1 MAVSP
6 VRAKYLLLL
15 LLLCVT
21 SVCANLRPV
30 SSIALPQEMMPL
42 TSSATGWSSN
52 LRVGVLLG
60 GSSPWNMVVGN
71 DLYGINADYLV
82 ALQQTSGLNIH
93 SVKGYNRLSEMLE
106 ALQQGQLDVL
116 FGVPQ
121 SPLPAGVS
129 ATQPWFSSPLRI
141 YRNRNNL
148 RPVMFNSAEARISVS
163 RDTLTRVNPDF
174 VSRHRWQVVDSD
186 LQALAG
192 LLNQHSDYVVAD
204 ETSAG
209 FLLGQLQQGE
219 IYQLASP
226 LDPGVLQLRALTRDP
241 ALTQQ
246 LDSAIRQL
254 PMEVV
259 NGIQGR
265 WSSALP
271 RYQDSNTARL
281 TPMERSWI
289 ARHPT
294 IIYAAVSDDYPW
306 SYRNASGQPAGY
318 NVDLLNSI
326 GQITGLRFEPYWVSN
341 AQQAGMLVT
350 QGRALIQ
357 LTLPLTGNGAMLNNT
372 QPVWRALWGVYIRS
386 SGQSV
391 SEWADLS
398 GKRIGIKRGD
408 IASRQLPADVVPQV
422 FDDTTSLYDAL
433 ASGQIDALVDNVLS
447 ARWRIQSRYANRLQ
461 LAFTASDTAWPVALG
476 IAPDQPLLRALLN
489 NSLQQIPVESW
500 QRLRETWS
508 STPEGFDEGHQGV
521 MRPISLFVLVAALFA
536 IIFLLIL
543 LLRRYLDQ
551 RRERQQRLQ
560 LEQEREV
567 AQRENRMKSQFLA
580 TVSHEL
586 RTPMQAVLG
595 LLELELAQQPQRHNL
610 SLIYS
615 SAASLLTLLNDLQ
628 DHARVESNSFS
639 LVPRPLEPESWLRR
653 MEAFYHPLMRQ
664 HGPRLRVS
672 AETTLPAWV
681 LIDGERLQQIANNLI
696 GNAIKFTAQG
706 EIHLTLTALE
716 DPPRL
721 CLCVTDTG
729 SGIPPDEQQRLFEP
743 WYQTP
748 SGRQMSVQGSGLGL
762 SICREIVSRM
772 GGTIDLQSAPGKGT
786 RVSVILP
793 WQIIDAPQHSAT
805 ADRPVAAITR
815 HLRVAIVDD
824 HPTNLLV
831 MQQQLAHCGIQADTF
846 SNGRELLD
854 AARHTQWDLLL
865 IDFSM
870 PHPDGVT
877 LAKILRRSER
887 HQTHHTRIVLCSA
900 DAQILNHPQ
909 AQQVADNLLLKP
921 VSLTDIAALLQDDAA
936 DDLFADVAQRL
947 NQLAHHD
954 AHYFQRLCRTLSDTL
969 ARDCQAMTQ
978 AAAAQ
983 EWTALEKAAH
993 RMKGSW
999 LLLGYSEGERLCQ
1012 QIIEAAQ
1019 THQSAK
1025 SALTLLVSF
1034 SDKLLTQLEFYGS
1047 QPQ

>member
-1 MAVSP
+1 MIA
-6 VRAKYLLLL
+6 RQLLLI
-15 LLLCVT
+15 LLLCI
-21 SVCANLRPV
+21 SSASASLRPI

-42 TSSATGWSSN
+42 ASPASESLKN
-52 LRVGVLLG
+52 LRVGVLVG

-82 ALQQTSGLNIH
+82 ALQQTSGLSMNVQGFSH
-93 SVKGYNRLSEMLE
+93 LPEMLD
-106 ALQQGQLDVL
+106 ALQQGKVDVL

-121 SPLPAGVS
+121 HPLPPGVS

-148 RPVMFNSAEARISVS
+148 RPVMFNSSEARIIVS
-163 RDTLTRVNPDF
+163 RDTLERVNPTF
-174 VSRHRWQVVDSD
+174 VQQHRWEIVDSD
-186 LQALAG
+186 VQALSG

-226 LDPGVLQLRALTRDP
+226 LDPGVLQIRAMTRSP
-241 ALTQQ
+241 VLTQQ

-289 ARHPT
+289 AQHPT

-318 NVDLLNSI
+318 SVDLLNSI
-326 GQITGLRFEPYWVSN
+326 GQITGLRFQPYWVSN
-341 AQQAGMLVT
+341 AQQAGTLVA
-350 QGRALIQ
+350 QGRALLQ
-357 LTLPLTGNGAMLNNT
+357 LTLPLTGNDAMLNNT
-372 QPVWRALWGVYIRS
+372 QPVWRALWGVYVRPSEQSI
-386 SGQSV
+386 SG
-391 SEWADLS
+391 WADLS

-408 IASRQLPADVVPQV
+408 IASRLLPAGSVPQV
-422 FDDTTSLYDAL
+422 FDDTTRLYDAL

-447 ARWRIQSRYANRLQ
+447 ARWRIQNRYSNTLQ
-461 LAFTASDTAWPVALG
+461 LAFTASDTAWPITLG

-489 NSLQQIPVESW
+489 NSLQQIPLESW
-500 QRLRETWS
+500 QRLRENWS
-508 STPEGFDEGHQGV
+508 STPESFDDGHQGA
-521 MRPISLFVLVAALFA
+521 MRPISLFVLGAALFA
-536 IIFLLIL
+536 IVFLLIL

-551 RRERQQRLQ
+551 RRERQQRQ
-560 LEQEREV
+560 RLEQEREV

-628 DHARVESNSFS
+628 DHARVENNSFS
-639 LVPRPLEPESWLRR
+639 LVPRPLEPESWLKRLAVFYPPLIRR
-653 MEAFYHPLMRQ
+653 D
-664 HGPRLRVS
+664 GPQLKVS
-672 AETTLPAWV
+672 ALTALPAWV
-681 LIDGERLQQIANNLI
+681 LIDGERLQQIANNLM
-696 GNAIKFTAQG
+696 GNAIKFTPQG
-706 EIHLTLTALE
+706 EIHLTLAALE
-716 DPPRL
+716 EPPRL
-721 CLCVTDTG
+721 SLRVSDTG
-729 SGIPPDEQQRLFEP
+729 SGIPLEEQQRLFEP

-748 SGRQMSVQGSGLGL
+748 SGRQLSVQGSGLGL

-772 GGTIDLQSAPGKGT
+772 GGTIDLQSAPGEGT
-786 RVSVILP
+786 CVSVTLP
-793 WQIIDAPQHSAT
+793 WQVITPPQHTGTQANSVAPIT
-805 ADRPVAAITR
+805 SHLRAAI
-815 HLRVAIVDD
+815 IDD

-846 SNGRELLD
+846 GDGRALLD
-854 AARHTQWDLLL
+854 AAKHAQWDLLF

-870 PHPDGVT
+870 PHPDGLT

-887 HQTHHTRIVLCSA
+887 HLSHRTRIVLCSA

-909 AQQVADNLLLKP
+909 AQQVADHLLLKP
-921 VSLTDIAALLQDDAA
+921 VSLADIAALLQADAP
-936 DDLFADVAQRL
+936 DLFADIAQRL

-954 AHYFQRLCRTLSDTL
+954 AHYYQRLCQTLSDTL
-969 ARDCQAMTQ
+969 ARDVEAMTVAV
-978 AAAAQ
+978 AAEA
-983 EWTALEKAAH
+983 WPALESAAH

-1012 QIIEAAQ
+1012 QIIQAAQ
-1019 THQSAK
+1019 NHQSPK
-1025 SALTLLVSF
+1025 SALTLLVSL
-1034 SDKLLTQLEFYGS
+1034 SAKLLTQLESYGS
-1047 QPQ
+1047 QPR

>member
-1 MAVSP
+1 MAVAP
-6 VRAKYLLLL
+6 VIARPLLLIL
-15 LLLCVT
+15 LLFVS
-21 SVCANLRPV
+21 SVSASLRPI

-42 TSSATGWSSN
+42 ASPASESLKN
-52 LRVGVLLG
+52 LRIGVLVG

-82 ALQQTSGLNIH
+82 ALQQTSGLSMN
-93 SVKGYNRLSEMLE
+93 VQGFNRLPDMLE
-106 ALQQGQLDVL
+106 ALQQRKVDVL

-121 SPLPAGVS
+121 HPLPPGIS

-148 RPVMFNSAEARISVS
+148 RPVMFNSSEARISVS
-163 RDTLTRVNPDF
+163 RDTLARVNPAF
-174 VSRHRWQVVDSD
+174 VQQHRWQIVDSD
-186 LQALAG
+186 VQALSG

-226 LDPGVLQLRALTRDP
+226 LDPGMLQIRAVTRSP

-246 LDSAIRQL
+246 LDDAIRQL

-259 NGIQGR
+259 NGIQAR

-289 ARHPT
+289 AEHPM

-318 NVDLLNSI
+318 SVDLLNSI
-326 GQITGLRFEPYWVSN
+326 GQLTGLRFQPYWVSN
-341 AQQAGMLVT
+341 AQQAGTLVT

-357 LTLPLTGNGAMLNNT
+357 LTLPLTGNDAMLNNT
-372 QPVWRALWGVYIRS
+372 QPVWRALWGVYVRPSEQSIS
-386 SGQSV
+386 S
-391 SEWADLS
+391 WADLN
-398 GKRIGIKRGD
+398 GKRIGVKRGD
-408 IASRQLPADVVPQV
+408 IASRLLPAGTEPQV
-422 FDDTTSLYDAL
+422 FDDTTRLYDAL

-447 ARWRIQSRYANRLQ
+447 ARWRIQSRYVNTLQ
-461 LAFTASDTAWPVALG
+461 LAFTASDTAWPITLG

-489 NSLQQIPVESW
+489 NSLQQIPAESW
-500 QRLRETWS
+500 QRLRENWG
-508 STPEGFDEGHQGV
+508 STPESVDDGHQGA

-536 IIFLLIL
+536 IVFLLIL

-551 RRERQQRLQ
+551 RRERQQRQ
-560 LEQEREV
+560 RLEQEREV
-567 AQRENRMKSQFLA
+567 ALRENRMKSQFLA

-595 LLELELAQQPQRHNL
+595 LLELELVQQPQRHNL

-628 DHARVESNSFS
+628 DHARVESNSFN
-639 LVPRPLEPESWLRR
+639 LVPRPLEPESWLKHLAVFYPPLIRR
-653 MEAFYHPLMRQ
+653 N
-664 HGPRLRVS
+664 GPQLNVS
-672 AETTLPAWV
+672 ALTTLPDWV
-681 LIDGERLQQIANNLI
+681 LIDGERLQQIANNLM
-696 GNAIKFTAQG
+696 GNAIKFTPQG
-706 EIHLTLTALE
+706 EIHLTLAALE

-721 CLCVTDTG
+721 CLRVTDTG
-729 SGIPPDEQQRLFEP
+729 SGIPLAEQQRLFEP

-748 SGRQMSVQGSGLGL
+748 SGRQLSVQGSGLGL

-772 GGTIDLQSAPGKGT
+772 GGTIDLQSAPGEGT
-786 RVSVILP
+786 CVSVTLP
-793 WQIIDAPQHSAT
+793 WQVINPPQPVASQAG
-805 ADRPVAAITR
+805 PVAAMTH
-815 HLRVAIVDD
+815 HLRAAIIDD

-846 SNGRELLD
+846 GNGRALLD
-854 AARHTQWDLLL
+854 AAKQAQWDLLF

-870 PHPDGVT
+870 PHPDGLT
-877 LAKILRRSER
+877 LAKILRRRER
-887 HQTHHTRIVLCSA
+887 HQPHRTRIVLCSA
-900 DAQILNHPQ
+900 DAHILNHPQ
-909 AQQVADNLLLKP
+909 AQQVADHLLLKP
-921 VSLTDIAALLQDDAA
+921 VSLADIATLLQADAP
-936 DDLFADVAQRL
+936 DLFADITQRL
-947 NQLAHHD
+947 NQLAHND
-954 AHYFQRLCRTLSDTL
+954 VHYFQRLCQTLSETL
-969 ARDCQAMTQ
+969 ARDVEAMNQAI
-978 AAAAQ
+978 AAEA
-983 EWTALEKAAH
+983 WPVLESAAH

-1012 QIIEAAQ
+1012 QII
-1019 THQSAK
+1019 QSAKNHQPPK
-1025 SALTLLVSF
+1025 SALTLLISL
-1034 SDKLLTQLEFYGS
+1034 SDKLLTQLESYGS
-1047 QPQ
+1047 QPR

>member
-1 MAVSP
+1 MIARQVLLI
-6 VRAKYLLLL
+6 LLLYI
-15 LLLCVT
+15 
-21 SVCANLRPV
+21 SSASASLRPI
-30 SSIALPQEMMPL
+30 SSIALPQEMIPL
-42 TSSATGWSSN
+42 GTPVPGSLKN

-82 ALQQTSGLNIH
+82 ALQQTSGLIMNVEGFNH
-93 SVKGYNRLSEMLE
+93 LPDMME
-106 ALQQGQLDVL
+106 ALQQGKVDVL

-121 SPLPAGVS
+121 HPLPPGIS

-148 RPVMFNSAEARISVS
+148 RPVMFNSSEARISVS
-163 RDTLTRVNPDF
+163 RDTLSRVNPTF
-174 VSRHRWQVVDSD
+174 VQQHRWQIVDSD
-186 LQALAG
+186 VQALSG
-192 LLNQHSDYVVAD
+192 LLNQHSDYVIAD

-226 LDPGVLQLRALTRDP
+226 LDPGVLQITAMTRSP

-289 ARHPT
+289 AQHPL
-294 IIYAAVSDDYPW
+294 IIYAAISDDYPW

-318 NVDLLNSI
+318 SVDLLNSI
-326 GQITGLRFEPYWVSN
+326 GQITGLRFQPYWVSN
-341 AQQAGMLVT
+341 AQQAGTLVD

-357 LTLPLTGNGAMLNNT
+357 LTLPLTGNDAMLNNT
-372 QPVWRALWGVYIRS
+372 QPVWRALWGVYVRPAEQGIRN
-386 SGQSV
+386 
-391 SEWADLS
+391 WADLS
-398 GKRIGIKRGD
+398 GKRIGVKRGD
-408 IASRQLPADVVPQV
+408 IASRLLPAGAVPQA
-422 FDDTTSLYDAL
+422 FDDTTHLYDAL

-447 ARWRIQSRYANRLQ
+447 ARWRIQSRYVNTLQ
-461 LAFTASDTAWPVALG
+461 LAFTASDTAWPITLG

-489 NSLQQIPVESW
+489 NSLQQIPAESW
-500 QRLRETWS
+500 QRLRENWS
-508 STPEGFDEGHQGV
+508 STPESFNDGHQGT
-521 MRPISLFVLVAALFA
+521 MRPISVFVLVAALFA

-551 RRERQQRLQ
+551 RRERQQRQ
-560 LEQEREV
+560 RLEQEREV

-595 LLELELAQQPQRHNL
+595 LLELELAQQPQHHNL

-615 SAASLLTLLNDLQ
+615 SASSLLTLLNDLQ

-639 LVPRPLEPESWLRR
+639 LMPRPLEPESWLKHLTVFYPPLIRR
-653 MEAFYHPLMRQ
+653 N
-664 HGPRLRVS
+664 GPQLKVS
-672 AETTLPAWV
+672 ALTALPGWV
-681 LIDGERLQQIANNLI
+681 LIDGQRLQQIANNLM

-706 EIHLTLTALE
+706 EIHLTLAALE
-716 DPPRL
+716 EPPRL
-721 CLCVTDTG
+721 CLRVTDSG
-729 SGIPPDEQQRLFEP
+729 SGIPAAEQQRLFEP
-743 WYQTP
+743 WYQTA
-748 SGRQMSVQGSGLGL
+748 SGRQLSLQGSGLGL
-762 SICREIVSRM
+762 SICREIVTRL
-772 GGTIDLQSAPGKGT
+772 GGTIDLQSAPGEGT
-786 RVSVILP
+786 CVSVTLP
-793 WQIIDAPQHSAT
+793 WQVINPPLDMATQARIVAPVSCHL
-805 ADRPVAAITR
+805 RAAI
-815 HLRVAIVDD
+815 IDD

-831 MQQQLAHCGIQADTF
+831 MQQQLAHCGVQADTF
-846 SNGRELLD
+846 GDGRTLLD
-854 AARHTQWDLLL
+854 AAKHAQWDVLF

-870 PHPDGVT
+870 PHPDGLT
-877 LAKILRRSER
+877 LAKILRRRER
-887 HQTHHTRIVLCSA
+887 HQSHRTRIVLCSA
-900 DAQILNHPQ
+900 DAHILNHPQ
-909 AQQVADNLLLKP
+909 AQQVADHLLLKP
-921 VSLTDIAALLQDDAA
+921 VSLADIAALLQTGAP
-936 DDLFADVAQRL
+936 DLFADISQRL
-947 NQLAHHD
+947 NQLAHYD
-954 AHYFQRLCRTLSDTL
+954 AHYFQRLCQTLSETL
-969 ARDCQAMTQ
+969 AHDVEALSQAV
-978 AAAAQ
+978 AAEA
-983 EWTALEKAAH
+983 WPALEIAAH

-1012 QIIEAAQ
+1012 QIIQAAQ
-1019 THQSAK
+1019 SQHSPK
-1025 SALTLLVSF
+1025 SALTLLVSL
-1034 SDKLLTQLEFYGS
+1034 SDKLLTQLESYGS

>member
-1 MAVSP
+1 MIT
-6 VRAKYLLLL
+6 RQLLLI
-15 LLLCVT
+15 LLLCVS
-21 SVCANLRPV
+21 SVSASLRPI

-42 TSSATGWSSN
+42 ASPASESLKN
-52 LRVGVLLG
+52 LRVGVLVG
-60 GSSPWNMVVGN
+60 GGSPWNMVVGN

-82 ALQQTSGLNIH
+82 ALQQTSGLSMN
-93 SVKGYNRLSEMLE
+93 VQGFNRLPEMLE
-106 ALQQGQLDVL
+106 ALEQGKVDVL

-121 SPLPAGVS
+121 HPLPPGVS

-148 RPVMFNSAEARISVS
+148 RPVMFNSTEARISVS
-163 RDTLTRVNPDF
+163 RDTLARVNPLF
-174 VSRHRWQVVDSD
+174 VQQHRWQIVDSD
-186 LQALAG
+186 VQALSG

-226 LDPGVLQLRALTRDP
+226 LDPGVLQIRAVTRSP

-246 LDSAIRQL
+246 LDDAIHQL

-259 NGIQGR
+259 NGIQAR

-281 TPMERSWI
+281 TPLERSWI
-289 ARHPT
+289 AEHPT

-318 NVDLLNSI
+318 SVDLLNSI
-326 GQITGLRFEPYWVSN
+326 GQITGLRFQPYWVSN
-341 AQQAGMLVT
+341 AQQAGTLVA

-357 LTLPLTGNGAMLNNT
+357 LTLPLTGNDAMLNNT
-372 QPVWRALWGVYIRS
+372 QPVWRALWGVYVRPS
-386 SGQSV
+386 EQSI
-391 SEWADLS
+391 SAWADLN
-398 GKRIGIKRGD
+398 GKRIGVKRGD
-408 IASRQLPADVVPQV
+408 IASHLLPAGAKPQV
-422 FDDTTSLYDAL
+422 FDDTARLYDAL

-447 ARWRIQSRYANRLQ
+447 ARWRIQSRYVNTLQ
-461 LAFTASDTAWPVALG
+461 LAFTAGDTAWPVTLG

-489 NSLQQIPVESW
+489 NSLQQIPAESW
-500 QRLRETWS
+500 QRLRENWG
-508 STPEGFDEGHQGV
+508 STPESVDDGHQGA

-536 IIFLLIL
+536 IVFLLIL

-551 RRERQQRLQ
+551 RRERQQRQQ

-639 LVPRPLEPESWLRR
+639 LVQRPLEPESWLKHLA
-653 MEAFYHPLMRQ
+653 AFYPPLIRRN
-664 HGPRLRVS
+664 GPQLKIS
-672 AETTLPAWV
+672 ALTTLPAWV
-681 LIDGERLQQIANNLI
+681 LIDGERLQQIANNLM
-696 GNAIKFTAQG
+696 GNAIKFTPQG
-706 EIHLTLTALE
+706 EIHLTLAALE
-716 DPPRL
+716 EPPRL
-721 CLCVTDTG
+721 CLRVRDTG
-729 SGIPPDEQQRLFEP
+729 SGIPLDEQQRLFEP

-748 SGRQMSVQGSGLGL
+748 SGRRLSVQGSGLGL

-772 GGTIDLQSAPGKGT
+772 GGTIDLQSAPGEGT
-786 RVSVILP
+786 CVSVTLP
-793 WQIIDAPQHSAT
+793 WQLINPPQLTAT
-805 ADRPVAAITR
+805 QPHPVAVMAH
-815 HLRVAIVDD
+815 HLRAAIIDD

-831 MQQQLAHCGIQADTF
+831 MQQQLAHCGIQAETF
-846 SNGRELLD
+846 GSGRALLD
-854 AARHTQWDLLL
+854 AAKQAQWDLLF

-870 PHPDGVT
+870 PHPDGLT

-887 HQTHHTRIVLCSA
+887 HQPHRTRIVLCSA

-909 AQQVADNLLLKP
+909 AQQIADHLLLKP
-921 VSLTDIAALLQDDAA
+921 VSLADIAALLQADAP
-936 DDLFADVAQRL
+936 DLFADIAQRL

-954 AHYFQRLCRTLSDTL
+954 AHYFQRLCQTLSDTL
-969 ARDCQAMTQ
+969 ARDVEAMKQAVATE
-978 AAAAQ
+978 A
-983 EWTALEKAAH
+983 WPALESAAH

-999 LLLGYSEGERLCQ
+999 LLLSYSEGERLCQ
-1012 QIIEAAQ
+1012 QIIEAAKN
-1019 THQSAK
+1019 HQSPK
-1025 SALTLLVSF
+1025 SALNLLISL
-1034 SDKLLTQLEFYGS
+1034 SDKLLTQLESYGS
-1047 QPQ
+1047 QPR

>member
-1 MAVSP
+1 MA
-6 VRAKYLLLL
+6 RLILLLL
-15 LLLCVT
+15 LLAAGNA
-21 SVCANLRPV
+21 CATLRPV
-30 SSIALPQEMMPL
+30 SSIAMPQEMMPL
-42 TSSATGWSSN
+42 TSSPAGWGHS
-52 LRVGVLLG
+52 LRAGVLLG
-60 GSSPWNMVVGN
+60 SSTPWNMVVGN

-82 ALQQTSGLNIH
+82 ALQQTSGLNMT
-93 SVKGYNRLSEMLE
+93 VEGFNRLPEMIQ
-106 ALQQGQLDVL
+106 ALQQGKLDVL

-121 SPLPAGVS
+121 SPLPPGVS
-129 ATQPWFSSPLRI
+129 ATQPWFNSPLRI

-148 RPVMFNSAEARISVS
+148 RPVMFNSDEARISVS
-163 RDTLTRVNPDF
+163 RDTLLRVNPAF
-174 VSRHRWQVVDSD
+174 VRQHHWQVVDSD
-186 LQALAG
+186 LQALSG

-226 LDPGVLQLRALTRDP
+226 LDPGTLQLRAMTRDP
-241 ALTQQ
+241 LLTQR

-289 ARHPT
+289 AQHPT

-318 NVDLLNSI
+318 SVDLLNSI
-326 GQITGLRFEPYWVSN
+326 GQITGLRFQPYWVSN
-341 AQQAGMLVT
+341 AQQAGALVT
-350 QGRALIQ
+350 QERALIQ
-357 LTLPLTGNGAMLNNT
+357 LTLPLTGNDAMLNNT
-372 QPVWRALWGVYIRS
+372 QPVWRALWGVYLGPG
-386 SGQSV
+386 GQNV
-391 SEWADLS
+391 SRWADLKD
-398 GKRIGIKRGD
+398 KRIGVKRGD
-408 IASRQLPADVVPQV
+408 IALGLLPPGTVPQV

-433 ASGQIDALVDNVLS
+433 ANGQIDALVDNVLS
-447 ARWRIQSRYANRLQ
+447 ARWRIQSRYASSIR
-461 LAFTASDTAWPVALG
+461 LAFTASDTAWPVTIG

-489 NSLQQIPVESW
+489 NSLQQIPTESW
-500 QRLRETWS
+500 QRLRENWS
-508 STPEGFDEGHQGV
+508 STPESFNDGHQGE

-536 IIFLLIL
+536 IVFLLIL

-551 RRERQQRLQ
+551 RRERQQRQL

-586 RTPMQAVLG
+586 RTPMQAVIG

-639 LVPRPLEPESWLRR
+639 LAPRPLEPESWLKRQQV
-653 MEAFYHPLMRQ
+653 FYPPLMRSN
-664 HGPRLRVS
+664 GPQLRVS
-672 AETTLPAWV
+672 ALTALPPWV
-681 LIDGERLQQIANNLI
+681 LIDGERLQQIANNLM
-696 GNAIKFTAQG
+696 GNAIKFTPQG
-706 EIHLTLTALE
+706 EIHLTLAALS
-716 DPPRL
+716 DPDRL
-721 CLCVTDTG
+721 CLRVSDTG
-729 SGIPPDEQQRLFEP
+729 RGIPLSEQQRLFEP

-748 SGRQMSVQGSGLGL
+748 SGRQFSVQGSGLGL

-772 GGTIDLQSAPGKGT
+772 GGHIELQSAPGEGT
-786 RVSVILP
+786 CVSVTLP
-793 WQIIDAPQHSAT
+793 WQTISAPAHA
-805 ADRPVAAITR
+805 AAPVHPVAASSSP
-815 HLRVAIVDD
+815 LRAAIIDD

-831 MQQQLAHCGIQADTF
+831 MQQQLAWCGIQADTF
-846 SNGRELLD
+846 ADGRALLN
-854 AARHTQWDLLL
+854 AAQDRQWDLLF

-877 LAKILRRSER
+877 LAKILRRAER
-887 HQTHHTRIVLCSA
+887 HQAHRTRLVLCSA

-909 AQQVADNLLLKP
+909 AQQVADHLLLKP
-921 VSLTDIAALLQDDAA
+921 VSLADIAALLQADAP
-936 DDLFADVAQRL
+936 DLFADLQQRL

-954 AHYFQRLCRTLSDTL
+954 AHYFQRLCQTLGDTL
-969 ARDCQAMTQ
+969 ARDCEAMTQ
-978 AAAAQ
+978 AAGAQ
-983 EWTALEKAAH
+983 EWQALEKAAH

-999 LLLGYSEGERLCQ
+999 LLLGYSEGEVLCQ
-1012 QIIEAAQ
+1012 QIVMDAQ
-1019 THQSAK
+1019 SHQVSK
-1025 SALTLLVSF
+1025 STLNLLVSL
-1034 SDKLLTQLEFYGS
+1034 SDKLLTQLESYGS

>member
-1 MAVSP
+1 MIA
-6 VRAKYLLLL
+6 RILLLI
-15 LLLCVT
+15 LLLCV
-21 SVCANLRPV
+21 SSASAGLRPI
-30 SSIALPQEMMPL
+30 SSISLPQEMMPL
-42 TSSATGWSSN
+42 ASPPSGLEKN
-52 LRVGVLLG
+52 LRVGVLVG

-82 ALQQTSGLNIH
+82 ALQQTSGLSIN
-93 SVKGYNRLSEMLE
+93 VQGFNRLPEMLD
-106 ALQQGQLDVL
+106 ALQQGKVDVL

-121 SPLPAGVS
+121 HPLPSGVS

-148 RPVMFNSAEARISVS
+148 RPVMFNSGEARISVS
-163 RDTLTRVNPDF
+163 RDTLARVNPAF
-174 VSRHRWQVVDSD
+174 AQQHRWQIVDSD
-186 LQALAG
+186 VQALSG

-226 LDPGVLQLRALTRDP
+226 LDPGVLQIRAMTRSP

-289 ARHPT
+289 VQHPT

-326 GQITGLRFEPYWVSN
+326 GQITGLRFQPYWVSN
-341 AQQAGMLVT
+341 AQQAGTLVA
-350 QGRALIQ
+350 QGRALLQ
-357 LTLPLTGNGAMLNNT
+357 LTLPLTGNDAMLNNT
-372 QPVWRALWGVYIRS
+372 QPIWRALWGVYVRPSELSI
-386 SGQSV
+386 SG
-391 SEWADLS
+391 WADLN

-408 IASRQLPADVVPQV
+408 IASHLLPAGSVSQV
-422 FDDTTSLYDAL
+422 FDDTSQLYDAL
-433 ASGQIDALVDNVLS
+433 ANGQIDALVDNVLS
-447 ARWRIQSRYANRLQ
+447 ARWRIQSRYVNTLQ
-461 LAFTASDTAWPVALG
+461 LAFTASDTAWPITLG

-489 NSLQQIPVESW
+489 NSLQQIPAESW
-500 QRLRETWS
+500 QRLRENWS
-508 STPEGFDEGHQGV
+508 STPESFDDGHQGA

-536 IIFLLIL
+536 IVFLLIL

-551 RRERQQRLQ
+551 RRERQQRQ
-560 LEQEREV
+560 RLEQEREV

-628 DHARVESNSFS
+628 DHARVENNSFS
-639 LVPRPLEPESWLRR
+639 LVPRPLEPESWLKRLAVFYPPLVRR
-653 MEAFYHPLMRQ
+653 D
-664 HGPRLRVS
+664 GPQLKVS
-672 AETTLPAWV
+672 ALTTLPAWV
-681 LIDGERLQQIANNLI
+681 LIDGERLQQIANNLM
-696 GNAIKFTAQG
+696 GNAIKFTPQG
-706 EIHLTLTALE
+706 EIHLTLAALE
-716 DPPRL
+716 EPPRL
-721 CLCVTDTG
+721 CLRVTDTG
-729 SGIPPDEQQRLFEP
+729 SGIPLEEQQRLFEP

-748 SGRQMSVQGSGLGL
+748 SGRQLSLQGSGLGL

-772 GGTIDLQSAPGKGT
+772 GGTIDLQSAPGEGT
-786 RVSVILP
+786 CVSVTLP
-793 WQIIDAPQHSAT
+793 WQMITPPQHTPTQANSVAHISSHL
-805 ADRPVAAITR
+805 RAAI
-815 HLRVAIVDD
+815 IDD

-846 SNGRELLD
+846 GDGRALLD
-854 AARHTQWDLLL
+854 AAKHAQWDLLF

-870 PHPDGVT
+870 PHPDGLT

-887 HQTHHTRIVLCSA
+887 HLSHCTRIVLCSA

-909 AQQVADNLLLKP
+909 AQQVADHLLLKP
-921 VSLTDIAALLQDDAA
+921 VSLADIAALLQADAP
-936 DDLFADVAQRL
+936 DLFADIGQRL

-954 AHYFQRLCRTLSDTL
+954 AHYFQRLCQTLSDSL
-969 ARDCQAMTQ
+969 ARDVEAMTQ
-978 AAAAQ
+978 AIAAEAWS
-983 EWTALEKAAH
+983 ELEKAAH

-1012 QIIEAAQ
+1012 QIIQAAQ
-1019 THQSAK
+1019 NHQAAK
-1025 SALTLLVSF
+1025 SALTLLVSL
-1034 SDKLLTQLEFYGS
+1034 SAKLLTQLESYGS
-1047 QPQ
+1047 QPR

>member
-1 MAVSP
+1 MAVAP
-6 VRAKYLLLL
+6 VIVRKLLII
-15 LLLCVT
+15 LLLCAG
-21 SVCANLRPV
+21 SVNAGLRPI

-42 TSSATGWSSN
+42 ASPVPELLKN
-52 LRVGVLLG
+52 LRVGVLTG

-82 ALQQTSGLNIH
+82 ALQQTSGLSMH
-93 SVKGYNRLSEMLE
+93 VEGFKRLPDMLE
-106 ALQQGQLDVL
+106 ALQQGKVDVL

-121 SPLPAGVS
+121 LALPPGVS
-129 ATQPWFSSPLRI
+129 ATPPWFSSPLRI

-148 RPVMFNSAEARISVS
+148 RPVMFNSSEARISVS
-163 RDTLTRVNPDF
+163 RDTLARVNPAF
-174 VSRHRWQVVDSD
+174 VQQHRWQIVDSD
-186 LQALAG
+186 VQALSG

-226 LDPGVLQLRALTRDP
+226 LDPGALQITALTRDP
-241 ALTQQ
+241 ALTQ
-246 LDSAIRQL
+246 LMDSAIRQL

-281 TPMERSWI
+281 TPMERNWI
-289 ARHPT
+289 AQHPT

-318 NVDLLNSI
+318 SVDLLNSI
-326 GQITGLRFEPYWVSN
+326 GQITGLRFQPYWVSN
-341 AQQAGMLVT
+341 AQQAGTLVA
-350 QGRALIQ
+350 QGHALLQ
-357 LTLPLTGNGAMLNNT
+357 LTLPLTGNDAMLNNT
-372 QPVWRALWGVYIRS
+372 QPVWRALWGVYVRPS
-386 SGQSV
+386 KQSLRGW
-391 SEWADLS
+391 EDLS
-398 GKRIGIKRGD
+398 GKRIGVKRGD
-408 IASRQLPADVVPQV
+408 IASHLLPAGTVPQV
-422 FDDTTSLYDAL
+422 FDDTNRLYDAL
-433 ASGQIDALVDNVLS
+433 ASGQVDALVDNVLS
-447 ARWRIQSRYANRLQ
+447 ARWRIQSRYGNTLQ

-508 STPEGFDEGHQGV
+508 STPESFDGGHQSA
-521 MRPISLFVLVAALFA
+521 MRPISLFVLIAALFA
-536 IIFLLIL
+536 IVFLLIL

-639 LVPRPLEPESWLRR
+639 LVPRPLEPGSWLTH
-653 MEAFYHPLMRQ
+653 MAAFYPPLLRRN
-664 HGPRLRVS
+664 GPKLNVN
-672 AETTLPAWV
+672 ALTALPAWV
-681 LIDGERLQQIANNLI
+681 LIDGERLQQIANNLM
-696 GNAIKFTAQG
+696 GNAIKFTPQG
-706 EIHLTLTALE
+706 EIHLTLAALE
-716 DPPRL
+716 EPPRL
-721 CLCVTDTG
+721 CLRVTDTG
-729 SGIPPDEQQRLFEP
+729 SGIPLDEQQRLFEP

-748 SGRQMSVQGSGLGL
+748 SGRQLSIQGSGLGL
-762 SICREIVSRM
+762 SICREIVTRM
-772 GGTIDLQSAPGKGT
+772 GGTIELQSAPGEGT
-786 RVSVILP
+786 CVSVTLP
-793 WQIIDAPQHSAT
+793 WQVINPPQLTTMQA
-805 ADRPVAAITR
+805 RPVAAMAQNL
-815 HLRVAIVDD
+815 HAAIVDD

-831 MQQQLAHCGIQADTF
+831 IQQQLAHCGVEAETF
-846 SNGRELLD
+846 GDGRALL
-854 AARHTQWDLLL
+854 AAAKQTQWDLLF

-870 PHPDGVT
+870 PHPDGLT
-877 LAKILRRSER
+877 LAKILRRRER
-887 HQTHHTRIVLCSA
+887 HQPHRTRIVLCSA
-900 DAQILNHPQ
+900 DAHILTHPL
-909 AQQVADNLLLKP
+909 AQQVADHLLLKP
-921 VSLTDIAALLQDDAA
+921 VSLADIAALLQA
-936 DDLFADVAQRL
+936 DTPDLFADIAQRL

-954 AHYFQRLCRTLSDTL
+954 AHYFQRLCQTLSDTL
-969 ARDCQAMTQ
+969 ARDVEAMTQ
-978 AAAAQ
+978 AVAEQA
-983 EWTALEKAAH
+983 WPALESAAH

-1012 QIIEAAQ
+1012 QVIQAAQ
-1019 THQSAK
+1019 NHQSSK
-1025 SALTLLVSF
+1025 SSLTLLVSL
-1034 SDKLLTQLEFYGS
+1034 SAKLLTQLESYGS
-1047 QPQ
+1047 QPR